1 MPRPRDW
8 YPDTD
13 PKALEVFMELQR
25 KMTPAE
31 KISGVLQM
39 NESVRRSERR
49 AKESFILGLVTA
61 RSSCSSLRIIWIE
74 ARCCVFYGWYP
85 PVDSDLRG
93 STKMIAE
100 KRFVVHYK
108 SGETEIVHALQAIQ
122 DDEPSGYL
130 VFVDAEGLMKA
141 LFDKPIVDCWEESP
155 EAQATH

>member
-13 PKALEVFMELQR
+13 PNALEVFIELQR

-39 NESVRRSERR
+39 NESVRRIRETRERKLHPR
-49 AKESFILGLVTA
+49 ASDREIFLLVASHYLDRGTM
-61 RSSCSSLRIIWIE
+61 LR
-74 ARCCVFYGWYP
+74 VYGWYP

-130 VFVDAEGLMKA
+130 VFVDAEGVIKA
-141 LFDKPIVDCWEESP
+141 LFHKPIVDRWEES
-155 EAQATH
+155 AAA